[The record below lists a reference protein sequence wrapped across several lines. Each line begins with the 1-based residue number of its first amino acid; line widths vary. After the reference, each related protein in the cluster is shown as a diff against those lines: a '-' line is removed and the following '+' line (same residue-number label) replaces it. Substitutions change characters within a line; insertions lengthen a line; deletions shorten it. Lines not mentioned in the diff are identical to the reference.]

1 MLFDKWGVVVE
12 VTNKRSPTKC
22 LYFLVIPKIQIRTL
36 KPFFFFSIDKAMD
49 ALFAQSL
56 FSKNAP
62 KLKQR
67 YKIYWIGLV
76 HYLLSNVA
84 TISIQPFYTVSRLP
98 TSPILTS

>member
-12 VTNKRSPTKC
+12 VTNKKESNKMP
-22 LYFLVIPKIQIRTL
+22 L
-36 KPFFFFSIDKAMD
+36 FFGHSQNSNPDIETVLFFSIDKAMD

-67 YKIYWIGLV
+67 YKIYWIGAL
-76 HYLLSNVA
+76 
-84 TISIQPFYTVSRLP
+84 PFE
-98 TSPILTS
+98 

>member
-67 YKIYWIGLV
+67 YKIYWIGAL
-76 HYLLSNVA
+76 
-84 TISIQPFYTVSRLP
+84 PFE
-98 TSPILTS
+98 